1 MIVATRP
8 DLSARIDRERLAR
21 TLLDL
26 IAIPSVNPFGR
37 TTTDAAFGEVRA
49 AGYVADRL
57 RRLGWSCRVDEF
69 EQGRANA
76 LCRRA
81 ADRDDRPAVV
91 FAGHLDTVEVDGYD
105 APFASREENGRIYGR
120 GACDMK
126 AAIACYIEVAEIL
139 AAEGIALDGELIV
152 AGVADEEYRQEG
164 AKAARPHLPP
174 TQLVVIGEP
183 TELRI
188 CVAAK
193 GLAAYTLSVEGQ
205 ATHGSVPNAGRNAI
219 LRAAELLPAFGRHA
233 HHLTCRAHPLLGPGV
248 LNVGV
253 IRGGLKPNIVPSSC
267 EAEISRRLLPDE
279 TPASARAQV
288 LGALEEVGGEPDW
301 RLSDAWWAV
310 DPYENSDGAIVAAF
324 QQAAS
329 RAGIGDVTATG
340 FPASSDAAYFGA
352 PVVIFGP
359 GSLDQAHS
367 LDEWVEIDEMIA
379 ATATYLQFV
388 LDRLAAPAH
397 A

>member
-1 MIVATRP
+1 MRGLAE
-8 DLSARIDRERLAR
+8 RIDRTRLSR
-21 TLLDL
+21 TLAEL

-37 TTTDAAFGEVRA
+37 EATGAPELGELRA
-49 AGYVADRL
+49 ASYVADRL
-57 RRLGWSCRVDEF
+57 GKLGWACEVDEF
-69 EQGRANA
+69 VPGRANA
-76 LCRRA
+76 LCRRP
-81 ADRDDRPAVV
+81 ADRSDRPAIV
-91 FAGHLDTVEVDGYD
+91 FAGHLDTVEVDGYE
-105 APFASREENGRIYGR
+105 APFTSREAGGRIYGR

-139 AAEGIALDGELIV
+139 AAEGVELAGELII
-152 AGVADEEYRQEG
+152 AGVADEEYRQAG
-164 AKAARPHLPP
+164 AKAAKPQLPP

-183 TELRI
+183 TELKV

-279 TPASARAQV
+279 TPASARALV
-288 LGALEEVGGEPDW
+288 LGELEAVGGERDW
-301 RLSDAWWAV
+301 QLSEAWWAV
-310 DPYENSDGAIVAAF
+310 DPYENADGEIVRAF
-324 QQAAS
+324 QQAAAA
-329 RAGIGDVTATG
+329 AGVADVTATG

-352 PVVIFGP
+352 PAVIFGP

-367 LDEWVEIDEMIA
+367 LDEWVEVDAMVTA
-379 ATATYLQFV
+379 AAAYLRFV
-388 LDRLAAPAH
+388 LDRLA
-397 A
+397 

>member
-1 MIVATRP
+1 MTVATRP
-8 DLSARIDRERLAR
+8 DLAARIDRERLAR

-37 TTTDAAFGEVRA
+37 VPAGEEFGEVRA

-57 RRLGWSCRVDEF
+57 RRLGWSCEVDEF
-69 EQGRANA
+69 EAGRANA

-81 ADRDDRPAVV
+81 ADRGDRPAVV

-105 APFASREENGRIYGR
+105 GPFASREEKGRIYGR

-139 AAEGIALDGELIV
+139 ATDGVELQGELIV

-164 AKAARPHLPP
+164 AKAAKPHLPP

-183 TELRI
+183 TELKV

-324 QQAAS
+324 QHAAS
-329 RAGIGDVTATG
+329 HAGIADVTATG

-367 LDEWVEIDEMIA
+367 LDEWVEVDEMVA

-388 LDRLAAPAH
+388 LDRLAAPRA
-397 A
+397 

>member
-1 MIVATRP
+1 MDI
-8 DLSARIDRERLAR
+8 SARIDRARLSR
-21 TLLDL
+21 TLLEL

-37 TTTDAAFGEVRA
+37 DGDVGPEFGEVRA

-57 RRLGWSCRVDEF
+57 AKLGWATEVDEF
-69 EQGRANA
+69 VPGRANA

-81 ADRDDRPAVV
+81 ADRGANIDGRPAIV

-105 APFASREENGRIYGR
+105 APFASREEGGRIYGR

-139 AAEGIALDGELIV
+139 AAEGIELNGELIV

-164 AKAARPHLPP
+164 AKAAKPHLPP

-183 TELRI
+183 TEMKV

-279 TPASARAQV
+279 TPASARDLV
-288 LGALEEVGGEPDW
+288 LGELEAVGGDRDW
-301 RLSDAWWAV
+301 QLSDAWWAV
-310 DPYENSDGAIVAAF
+310 DPYENGDGNIVAAF
-324 QQAAS
+324 QQAAAA
-329 RAGIGDVTATG
+329 AGVADVTATG

-367 LDEWVEIDEMIA
+367 LDEWVEVDEMVS
-379 ATATYLQFV
+379 ATAAYLRFV
-388 LDRLAAPAH
+388 LDRLA
-397 A
+397 